1 MCALEGGTGK
11 RQSVFRYQVVRNS
24 FGKTTKKGDNSVVS
38 PARQDAAARRAR
50 RKKEGRKIVMAS
62 DWKLGV
68 WPLLVTFPCHVGW
81 INFRYFWVKSKISEH
96 PVLLGVGTCWY
107 MSWSCICGQMGWRQ
121 FVEFTNGCSRHACDR
136 QSNLI

>member
-1 MCALEGGTGK
+1 MKQYNGISRKSRDMCALEGGTGK
-11 RQSVFRYQVVRNS
+11 RQSMFRYQVVRNS

-68 WPLLVTFPCHVGW
+68 WPLLVTFLAIFAMVVGSFLD
-81 INFRYFWVKSKISEH
+81 IFWRKSKAYEH

-107 MSWSCICGQMGWRQ
+107 MYW
-121 FVEFTNGCSRHACDR
+121 
-136 QSNLI
+136 